1 MDYNYQSNYYKMPP
15 RNPGQTM
22 AVVSMILGVVSIF
35 TLFTVYIP
43 IICGSIAI
51 VLAILSKGSF
61 KKMLVAAKVGIGTA
75 VGAITLLFVMIASLS
90 AMLLSTS
97 GDALIK
103 FGQQID
109 QQFKEQTGQEIL
121 QYIVEAMPWVVVG
134 YNNDLNKMFSGDYQN
149 FLQLRYN
156 QVPRDPYAG
165 FSAGESVE

>member
-1 MDYNYQSNYYKMPP
+1 MDYNYQSNYYKIPP

-51 VLAILSKGSF
+51 VLAILSKDLSKNAGYCQSRYWNCSRCNN
-61 KKMLVAAKVGIGTA
+61 AS
-75 VGAITLLFVMIASLS
+75 FVMIASLS

-97 GDALIK
+97 GDSLIK

-109 QQFKEQTGQEIL
+109 QQFKEQTGQEIEDIL
-121 QYIVEAMPWVVVG
+121 GMSYEDIMRE
-134 YNNDLNKMFSGDYQN
+134 Y
-149 FLQLRYN
+149 
-156 QVPRDPYAG
+156 
-165 FSAGESVE
+165 AGESD

>member
-1 MDYNYQSNYYKMPP
+1 MDYNYQSNYYKIPP

-109 QQFKEQTGQEIL
+109 QQFKEQTGQEIEDIL
-121 QYIVEAMPWVVVG
+121 GMSYEDIMRE
-134 YNNDLNKMFSGDYQN
+134 Y
-149 FLQLRYN
+149 
-156 QVPRDPYAG
+156 
-165 FSAGESVE
+165 AGESD